1 MKLYSHVSDV
11 HSLEVLSFRLRQR
24 EKKHWN
30 ESILRQST
38 ETDKDVGR
46 THIRPKLYRVY
57 CREVRP
63 ISYPNCRLK
72 QIERQD
78 RALIGQVRSRTEL

>member
-11 HSLEVLSFRLRQR
+11 HSLEVLNFRLRQK

-38 ETDKDVGR
+38 ETDKDVG
-46 THIRPKLYRVY
+46 TV
-57 CREVRP
+57 
-63 ISYPNCRLK
+63 
-72 QIERQD
+72 
-78 RALIGQVRSRTEL
+78 ALISDLSCIVYTVEKSDRYHTVD